1 MTGLL
6 GLALLVL
13 DIVAIID
20 IVKTVQDTGK
30 KILWVLLIL
39 ILPVVGLALYYLLGR
54 KKA

>member
-20 IVKTVQDTGK
+20 IVKIVQDTGK
-30 KILWVLLIL
+30 KIPWVLLIL